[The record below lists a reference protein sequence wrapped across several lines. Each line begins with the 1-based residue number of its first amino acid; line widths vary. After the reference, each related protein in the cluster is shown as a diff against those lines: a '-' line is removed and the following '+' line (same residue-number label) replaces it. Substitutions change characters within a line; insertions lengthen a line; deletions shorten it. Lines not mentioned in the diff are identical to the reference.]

1 MSDFSLRPSGDFCK
15 QTMNVDETFEDIFNV
30 ISKIR
35 EDNEYLLGCLELSI
49 QGLSEMFKDVGGDC
63 A

>member
-1 MSDFSLRPSGDFCK
+1 MSDFSLRHSGDFCK
-15 QTMNVDETFEDIFNV
+15 QTVDETFEDTFNV

-35 EDNEYLLGCLELSI
+35 EDNEYLLGCLEHSL
-49 QGLSEMFKDVGGDC
+49 QRLSEMFKDVGSER

>member
-1 MSDFSLRPSGDFCK
+1 MSDFSLRHSGDFCK

-35 EDNEYLLGCLELSI
+35 EDNEYLLSCLELSI
-49 QGLSEMFKDVGGDC
+49 QGLSEMFKDVGGDR